1 MLTNAITSTLD
12 FFEVCTAITVRR
24 PELENLG
31 KKERKKKYLI
41 IIIIF
46 SSLLSLIVRYPL
58 GIYVQGF
65 PLMRGQVC

>member
-31 KKERKKKYLI
+31 KNEKTFNYSHH
-41 IIIIF
+41 F
-46 SSLLSLIVRYPL
+46 
-58 GIYVQGF
+58 
-65 PLMRGQVC
+65 